1 MSSRLHAATF
11 ADALAYWQLSAAWWS
26 PDAAVPVRL
35 GAWGEGEVM
44 WRRGPRADL
53 ADTVRW
59 LDERHDDDVLLGM
72 PMNRPWAGGVS
83 RASMLW
89 CRVEG
94 SDQLE
99 RARRFR
105 PLPSIV
111 FAEGSSSRR
120 LLFWPL
126 EAVHPWGEVL
136 AANRRIAYR
145 LRAVQ
150 KHGDPDELVFSAP
163 GTCLRSGRARPVPVR
178 VVRLTVETFTL
189 AQVASRLR
197 DPPEVRWYEVAR

>member
-1 MSSRLHAATF
+1 VSSRLHAATF
-11 ADALAYWQLSAAWWS
+11 ADALAYWQLSAAWWGG
-26 PDAAVPVRL
+26 AVPVRL

-59 LDERHDDDVLLGM
+59 LDERNDDDVLLGM
-72 PMNRPWAGGVS
+72 PMNRPWSGGVS
-83 RASMLW
+83 KASMLW

-94 SDQLE
+94 KDQLE
-99 RARRFR
+99 RARRFK

-150 KHGDPDELVFSAP
+150 KHGDPDELVFCAP
-163 GTCLRSGRARPVPVR
+163 GTCMRVGRSRPVPVR
-178 VVRLTVETFTL
+178 VARLSVATFTL
-189 AQVASRLR
+189 AGVVGRLK
-197 DPPEVRWYEVAR
+197 DPPEQKWWERTA

>member
-1 MSSRLHAATF
+1 M
-11 ADALAYWQLSAAWWS
+11 
-26 PDAAVPVRL
+26 P
-35 GAWGEGEVM
+35 
-44 WRRGPRADL
+44 
-53 ADTVRW
+53 
-59 LDERHDDDVLLGM
+59 HD
-72 PMNRPWAGGVS
+72 RPWAGGVS

>member
-1 MSSRLHAATF
+1 VSSRLHAATF
-11 ADALAYWQLSAAWWS
+11 ADALAYWQLSAAWWGG
-26 PDAAVPVRL
+26 ATPVRL
-35 GAWGEGEVM
+35 GSWGEGEVM
-44 WRRGPRADL
+44 WRRGARADL

-59 LDERHDDDVLLGM
+59 LDERHDDDVLLGL
-72 PMNRPWAGGVS
+72 PHNRPWAGGVS

-89 CRVEG
+89 ARVEG
-94 SDQLE
+94 ADQLA

-126 EAVHPWGEVL
+126 EQVHGWVDVMQ
-136 AANRRIAYR
+136 ANRRIAYR

-150 KHGDPDELVFSAP
+150 KWGDPDELVFCAP
-163 GTCLRSGRARPVPVR
+163 GTCQRGGRSRPVPVR
-178 VVRLTVETFTL
+178 VARLSVQTFTL
-189 AQVASRLR
+189 EAVTGRLK
-197 DPPEVRWYEVAR
+197 DPPDRRWWELTG